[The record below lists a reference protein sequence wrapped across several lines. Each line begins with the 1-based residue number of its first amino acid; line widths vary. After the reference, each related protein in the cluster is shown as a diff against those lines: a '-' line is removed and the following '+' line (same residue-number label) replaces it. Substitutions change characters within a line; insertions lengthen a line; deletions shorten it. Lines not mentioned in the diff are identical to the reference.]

1 MKNQRIKFVAII
13 FLASVMSLGQPA
25 VAGWNTQ
32 KLYTPD
38 PIRVSPGMTVAD
50 TKALVKSAMLVL
62 NWQIVEIGP
71 NEIEGQYFDDGE
83 SALVTVRYDAS
94 GIRISYKD
102 SKGLKYDNNTAEI
115 HKTYNQWIQE
125 LEKLI
130 RGQLTN

>member
-1 MKNQRIKFVAII
+1 MQNQRIILVAAI

-38 PIRVSPGMTVAD
+38 PIAVSSGMTVAD
-50 TKALVKSAMLVL
+50 TKALVKSVLLVL

-71 NEIEGQYFDDGE
+71 NEIEGRYIDDDE
-83 SALVTVRYDAS
+83 SALVTVKYDTS
-94 GIRISYKD
+94 SIRIAYKD
-102 SKGLKYDNNTAEI
+102 SKGLKYDKNTAEI
-115 HKTYNQWIQE
+115 HKTYNQWVQK

-130 RGQLTN
+130 RVQLTN